1 METLPPSPGVL
12 GQQGTQNPYGDAL
25 RDVGV
30 EEFLDM
36 MIAELQNQDPLNP
49 MDNQQIVEQ
58 IGQIREIL
66 SNDRLTETLDSVF
79 LGQNLATAGGMIG
92 DWIVHLADDDTV
104 RVAGQVD
111 RVAIEEGIPKIY
123 VGDEAVQL
131 KNISLIQSETEG
143 QQLAVVMGLI
153 GMKIR
158 GMTDGS
164 LQELS
169 REVTGWVDRV
179 SMHGNQVKLHIGED
193 TIDPDNVL
201 EIITAPSGT

>member
-79 LGQNLATAGGMIG
+79 LGQNLATAGSMIG

-123 VGDEAVQL
+123 VGDQAVEL
-131 KNISLIQSETEG
+131 KNISLIQSEMEG
-143 QQLAVVMGLI
+143 QQLALAMALI

-158 GMTDGS
+158 AMTDGT

-179 SMHGNQVKLHIGED
+179 SMHNNQIKLHIGDD
-193 TIDPDNVL
+193 TIDPENVL
-201 EIITAPSGT
+201 KIVTGTVGA